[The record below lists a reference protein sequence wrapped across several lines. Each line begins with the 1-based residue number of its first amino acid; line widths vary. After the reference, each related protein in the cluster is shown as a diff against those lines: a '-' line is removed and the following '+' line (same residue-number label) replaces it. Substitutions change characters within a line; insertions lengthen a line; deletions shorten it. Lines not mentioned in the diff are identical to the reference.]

1 MKLQKSQQNI
11 PHNLEQCEIQIPNK
25 SESNERRK
33 KSRIEQLIKY
43 TQFPMLK
50 TQDRKLLQDEA
61 RVMSDPN
68 VRKM

>member
-11 PHNLEQCEIQIPNK
+11 PHNLEQCEIRIQNK

-61 RVMSDPN
+61 RVMFNPN